1 MRVKKEYSQE
11 YLAELL
17 NVSRQ
22 AITKW
27 ESGNGMP
34 DIDNLK
40 AIADVFDV
48 TLDSLMRDEEDIET
62 TDDGFCWKFAIAG
75 IAAGLSAG
83 FLFLDFI
90 GTGIAF
96 WGLGGGV
103 LGYVAG
109 YIVLLL
115 RRGKKQG

>member
-1 MRVKKEYSQE
+1 M
-11 YLAELL
+11 AELL

-27 ESGNGMP
+27 ESGGGMP

-40 AIADVFDV
+40 AISDVFDV
-48 TLDSLMRDEEDIET
+48 TLDSLMRDEEELET
-62 TDDGFCWKFAIAG
+62 TDEGYCWKLAVAG
-75 IAAGLSAG
+75 AVIGLAAG

-96 WGLGGGV
+96 SGLGGGV
-103 LGYVAG
+103 IGYVAG
-109 YIVLLL
+109 YILLL
-115 RRGKKQG
+115 LKKGKKVG